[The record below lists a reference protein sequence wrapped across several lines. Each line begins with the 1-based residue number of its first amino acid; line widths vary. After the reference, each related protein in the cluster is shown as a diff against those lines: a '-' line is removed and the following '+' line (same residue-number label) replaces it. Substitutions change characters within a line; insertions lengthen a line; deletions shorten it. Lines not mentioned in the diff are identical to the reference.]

1 MSTQRYSKVVV
12 VMWMC
17 AVALSPAAP
26 TLAETLTFQQGTNGY
41 DRAQDA
47 SIRWA
52 YTTNWGDSATV
63 DRDHAGDV
71 GAYEMWST
79 GAGRTSILE
88 VGHFFQSTV
97 GGFVKGVH
105 TVEAGPVYRYSRMYI
120 RFRDVFGTGAGQ
132 VPPGIGIASATLKLY
147 NTEDLGSA
155 GSAGGA
161 VLSETLTGV
170 DNVSLSNPHNAPK
183 LNAGTISV
191 YPSLIP
197 ISYGFDDGT
206 SGKGKVTGKERR
218 RGKQEW
224 AQGQCCNTAHEENDP
239 VAMAFQ
245 LGPADVG
252 NPRISPGEEEIDS
265 THPGAINVLQDATE
279 EFKDFDVLGLLD
291 FLTGDGVFI
300 TSLSPDGQLPTLDIN
315 YGNAYRSSEFGDV
328 YDKDG
333 NLLIGGSAADI
344 ATRPMLVI
352 ELGGLAIPGDANGDS
367 FVDVADLGILGANF
381 NATDMQWNTGDFNLD
396 GMTDVADLGI
406 LGANW
411 SGGGQLPDAQSIL
424 GMELRA
430 VIPEPMTLSLYV
442 LSVLMVGRRRR

>member
-1 MSTQRYSKVVV
+1 MSIVKGPVQSLAAIVLILLV
-12 VMWMC
+12 
-17 AVALSPAAP
+17 AVSARAD
-26 TLAETLTFQQGTNGY
+26 TYMFQQGANGY
-41 DRAQDA
+41 ERAQDA

-52 YTTNWGDSATV
+52 YTTNFGDSATV
-63 DRDHAGDV
+63 DLDHSGDP

-79 GAGRTSILE
+79 GAGRTSVLE

-97 GGFVKGVH
+97 GGFVSGVR

-132 VPPGIGIASATLKLY
+132 VPPGVGVASATLKLY

-161 VLSETLTGV
+161 VLPETVLGV
-170 DNVSLSNPHNAPK
+170 DNVNLSNPHNAPK

-218 RGKQEW
+218 RGKQQW
-224 AQGQCCNTAHEENDP
+224 AQGQCCNAAHEKNDP

-252 NPRISPGEEEIDS
+252 NPRILPGEEEIDS
-265 THPGAINVLQDATE
+265 THPGAIDVFQDATE

-300 TSLSPDGQLPTLDIN
+300 TSLSPDGYLPTQDLN
-315 YGNAYRSSEFGDV
+315 YGNAYRSSEFGAV
-328 YDKDG
+328 YDSDG
-333 NLLIGGSAADI
+333 NLVSVASAADI

-352 ELGGLAIPGDANGDS
+352 ELVPEPATAALVSFGGL
-367 FVDVADLGILGANF
+367 
-381 NATDMQWNTGDFNLD
+381 
-396 GMTDVADLGI
+396 
-406 LGANW
+406 
-411 SGGGQLPDAQSIL
+411 
-424 GMELRA
+424 
-430 VIPEPMTLSLYV
+430 V
-442 LSVLMVGRRRR
+442 LLRRRR

>member
-1 MSTQRYSKVVV
+1 MMFRGIEYPVRTAIWTC
-12 VMWMC
+12 MFAGLFC
-17 AVALSPAAP
+17 GVAP
-26 TLAETLTFQQGTNGY
+26 AETYTFQQGANGY
-41 DRAQDA
+41 ERAQDA

-52 YTTNWGDSATV
+52 YTTNFGDSATV
-63 DRDHAGDV
+63 DLDHSGDP

-79 GAGRTSILE
+79 GGGRTSILE

-97 GGFVKGVH
+97 GGFVSGVR

-161 VLSETLTGV
+161 VLPETLLGV

-197 ISYGFDDGT
+197 ISYGFEDGT

-218 RGKQEW
+218 RSKQQW
-224 AQGQCCNTAHEENDP
+224 AQGQCCNAAHEKNDP

-265 THPGAINVLQDATE
+265 THPGAIDVFQDATE

-291 FLTGDGVFI
+291 FLTGDGVFV
-300 TSLSPDGQLPTLDIN
+300 TSLSPDGHLPTQDLN
-315 YGNAYRSSEFGDV
+315 YGNAYRSSEFGAA
-328 YDKDG
+328 YDSDG
-333 NLLIGGSAADI
+333 NLVSAASAADI
-344 ATRPMLVI
+344 STRPMLVI
-352 ELGGLAIPGDANGDS
+352 ELVPEPATAVLVSFGGL
-367 FVDVADLGILGANF
+367 
-381 NATDMQWNTGDFNLD
+381 
-396 GMTDVADLGI
+396 
-406 LGANW
+406 
-411 SGGGQLPDAQSIL
+411 
-424 GMELRA
+424 
-430 VIPEPMTLSLYV
+430 V
-442 LSVLMVGRRRR
+442 LLRRRR